1 MAVEPPSC
9 WESIPP
15 RYHYW
20 YHLRV
25 AMTLRLTDAQAE
37 ALRSRAEFEGRSMQ
51 EVAKTAIEEYLEV
64 HSRTDLIDRI
74 LDEEMP
80 RYAEAMRRLAE

>member
-1 MAVEPPSC
+1 
-9 WESIPP
+9 
-15 RYHYW
+15 
-20 YHLRV
+20 
-25 AMTLRLTDAQAE
+25 MTLRLTDAQAE

-51 EVAKTAIEEYLEV
+51 EVAKAAIEEYLEV